1 MIKIPK
7 AFEIKVSKAL
17 SIFIVLTHIVYFVII
32 KSNKQKFEVKKMIN
46 IRQARQD
53 DISRLAEIEIFNY
66 RLNFNYSFLFNSN

>member
-66 RLNFNYSFLFNSN
+66 RLNFNYSF

>member
-17 SIFIVLTHIVYFVII
+17 SIFIVLTHIVYFATI

-66 RLNFNYSFLFNSN
+66 RLNFNYSF

>member
-7 AFEIKVSKAL
+7 AFEVKVSKAL

-66 RLNFNYSFLFNSN
+66 RLNFNYSF

>member
-7 AFEIKVSKAL
+7 AFEVKVSKAL

-53 DISRLAEIEIFNY
+53 DISRLAEIEIFNF